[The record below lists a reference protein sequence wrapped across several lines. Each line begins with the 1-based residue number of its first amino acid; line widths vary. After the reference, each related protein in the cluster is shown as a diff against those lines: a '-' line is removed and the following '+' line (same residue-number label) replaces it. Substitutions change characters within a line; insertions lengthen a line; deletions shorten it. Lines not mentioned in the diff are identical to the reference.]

1 VQCGYKVSEHKKIKN
16 IINGDLKSFEVI
28 FKQYYAPLVRYGFT
42 ILKNT
47 EESEDVVQQ
56 VFVTLWQ
63 KIEEIEFTISIK
75 SYLYKMVHNHCLN
88 KLKHEQ
94 IKQKHATEVLHIQ
107 HSLSYQEHP
116 KNELLKQIDLALE
129 SLPEQCGRIFK
140 MSRYDGM
147 KYQEIANELGLSIKT
162 IENQMGKALKIMRE
176 KLKDFLP
183 LFIILFL

>member
-1 VQCGYKVSEHKKIKN
+1 VQCGYKVSEHKTIEN
-16 IINGDLKSFEVI
+16 ICNGDLKSFEVI
-28 FKQYYAPLVRYGFT
+28 FKLYYAPLVRYGFT
-42 ILKNT
+42 ILKDT

-63 KIEEIEFTISIK
+63 KIDEIEFTISIK

-94 IKQKHATEVLHIQ
+94 IKQRHANEVLQVQ
-107 HSLSYQEHP
+107 HTTSYQEHG
-116 KNELLKQIDLALE
+116 KSELLKQIEIALE
-129 SLPEQCGRIFK
+129 TLPEQCGRIFR

-176 KLKDFLP
+176 KLKDYLP